1 MPKIQHL
8 INSMNIFSFFKHAPT
23 VAIHDGKFH
32 CDDLFAVATLMMAE
46 GDMRVVRTR
55 DESIITK
62 AEFVADVGGI
72 YDPAKNRFDHHQKG
86 GAGFHENGL
95 PYASFGLVWKK
106 YGEQLCGSKDV
117 AFEVEQH
124 LVSQI
129 DADDNGVAI
138 FTPKG
143 DIFPRSLQS
152 FFYAYRPT
160 WKEDQNLFDEN
171 FLKLIPVATD
181 FLKREIIKARDML
194 EADVAILKAYTETVD
209 KRFLVLDKNYPFEEA
224 LADKP
229 EVLFVVRP
237 RPNGSFGVGV
247 VPDGDNYYAHRKP
260 LPETWAGLRDADLAR
275 VSGVPDAVFC
285 HNARFLAVAK
295 TKQGA
300 LALVQKALEN

>member
-1 MPKIQHL
+1 
-8 INSMNIFSFFKHAPT
+8 MNIFSFFKHKPT

-46 GDMRVVRTR
+46 GEMRVVRTR
-55 DESIITK
+55 DESIISK

-72 YDPAKNRFDHHQKG
+72 YDPEKNRFDHHQKG

-106 YGEQLCGSKDV
+106 YGEGLCGSKEV
-117 AFEVEQH
+117 AREVEEH

-138 FTPKG
+138 FTPNG

-160 WKEDQNLFDEN
+160 WKENQNLFDEN

-181 FLKREIIKARDML
+181 FLKREIAKARDML
-194 EADVAILKAYTETVD
+194 EADTAILAAYEVSSD
-209 KRFLVLDKNYPFEEA
+209 KRFLTLDKNYPFEEA
-224 LADKP
+224 LAKKP
-229 EVLFVVRP
+229 ETLFVVRP
-237 RPNGSFGVGV
+237 RPNGSWGVNA
-247 VPDGDNYYAHRKP
+247 VPNGDNYYTQRKL
-260 LPETWAGLRDADLAR
+260 LPELWAGLRDADLAR
-275 VSGVPDAVFC
+275 VTGVSDAVFC

-295 TKQGA
+295 SKQGA
-300 LALVQKALEN
+300 LALAQKALEN